1 MGKNSFKYFDA
12 VNGRILHGNAA
23 FLKIVSEAGGADAFV
38 EGIASKAIIAAT
50 PIVVAEIFKKIGK
63 RGRI

>member
-12 VNGRILHGNAA
+12 VNGRILQGNAA
-23 FLKIVSEAGGADAFV
+23 LLKIVSEAGGADAFV
-38 EGIASKAIIAAT
+38 EGIASKAILTAT